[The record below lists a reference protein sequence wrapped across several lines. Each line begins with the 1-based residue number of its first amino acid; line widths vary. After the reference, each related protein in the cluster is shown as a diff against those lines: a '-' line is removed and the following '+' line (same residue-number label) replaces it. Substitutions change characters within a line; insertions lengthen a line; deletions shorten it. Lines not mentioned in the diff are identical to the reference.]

1 MKGSQHVRGKRRVKA
16 GGIGEP
22 EAELLQKSRE
32 EKVYVT
38 QLGIMKTRK
47 PDRVATF
54 SKNTR

>member
-22 EAELLQKSRE
+22 EEELLQKSRE

-38 QLGIMKTRK
+38 QLGIMKTQQK
-47 PDRVATF
+47 EGSA
-54 SKNTR
+54 S